1 MKYLIVGLGNI
12 GDEYAETRHNVGF
25 QVVDELARSADGTW
39 KNVTLGSICEIK
51 HKSRTLILLKPNTYM
66 NLSGK
71 SVAYWMQKEKIT
83 LENILVIVDEIQL
96 DLGVVRL
103 RGKGS
108 DGGHNGLRDIQAVL
122 NTTDYAR
129 LRIGVGKNFHE
140 GGQVRYV
147 LGKWN
152 NEERKL
158 LPEIYRTAVQAIQS
172 FVTIGLKRTMDS
184 VNAVTIKP
192 KPSPDK

>member
-25 QVVDELARSADGTW
+25 QVIDELARSADGTW
-39 KNVTLGSICEIK
+39 KNGTLGSICEIK
-51 HKSRTLILLKPNTYM
+51 HKSRILVLLKPNTYM

-71 SVAYWMQKEKIT
+71 SVAYWMQKEKIP
-83 LENILVIVDEIQL
+83 LENVLVIVDEIQL
-96 DLGVVRL
+96 DLGVIRL

-108 DGGHNGLRDIQAVL
+108 DGGHNGLRDIQAML
-122 NTTDYAR
+122 NTTEYAR
-129 LRIGVGKNFHE
+129 LRVGVGKNFQE

-152 NEERKL
+152 SEERRL
-158 LPEIYRTAVQAIQS
+158 LPDIHKAAVQAIQS

-184 VNAVTIKP
+184 VNAITIKP
-192 KPSPDK
+192 KSEPEK